1 MTIMRMMVMITMVR
15 MMSLVMV
22 MVVQGTDWQRSGGL
36 LASHCK
42 DKMVRVFDPRTGGG
56 PTQVNKLDSVWVGF
70 FFENIAR
77 IASAVQVTLSL
88 SDCQSTI

>member
-1 MTIMRMMVMITMVR
+1 
-15 MMSLVMV
+15 MV

-56 PTQVNKLDSVWVGF
+56 PTQVQTNLNQFAKDFSLKKNVISK
-70 FFENIAR
+70 AR
-77 IASAVQVTLSL
+77 
-88 SDCQSTI
+88 

>member
-1 MTIMRMMVMITMVR
+1 MVR

-70 FFENIAR
+70 FFEKNIISNAR
-77 IASAVQVTLSL
+77 
-88 SDCQSTI
+88 

>member
-1 MTIMRMMVMITMVR
+1 MTIMMVMVITMVR
-15 MMSLVMV
+15 MMSLVTV

-42 DKMVRVFDPRTGGG
+42 DKMVRVFDPRAGGG

-70 FFENIAR
+70 FFEKEYNFKCL
-77 IASAVQVTLSL
+77 V
-88 SDCQSTI
+88 DFDY